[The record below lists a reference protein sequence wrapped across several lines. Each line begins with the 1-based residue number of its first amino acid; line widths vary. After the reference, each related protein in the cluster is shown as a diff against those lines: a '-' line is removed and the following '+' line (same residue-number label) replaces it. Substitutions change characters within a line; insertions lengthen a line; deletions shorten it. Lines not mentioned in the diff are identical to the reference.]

1 MGLPAKLPALLAP
14 LLAVLPA
21 LRASQPPT
29 ASLAV
34 PAAAPLAVIGVRAL
48 YIYLTFAPT
57 ITKAPTIAACA
68 LA

>member
-1 MGLPAKLPALLAP
+1 MGVPAKLLAVLAP

-21 LRASQPPT
+21 RRSSQPPT
-29 ASLAV
+29 GSPAV
-34 PAAAPLAVIGVRAL
+34 LAAALLAVIGVRAL

-57 ITKAPTIAACA
+57 ITKALTSFACA